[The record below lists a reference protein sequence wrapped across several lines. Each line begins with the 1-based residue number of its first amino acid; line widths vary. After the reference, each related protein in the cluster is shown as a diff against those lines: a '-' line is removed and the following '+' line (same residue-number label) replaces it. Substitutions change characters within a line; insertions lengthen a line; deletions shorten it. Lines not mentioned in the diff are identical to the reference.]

1 MNTIQKFYKYQPIGP
16 GHDLLCFE
24 EIPQIDNPCRLIQV
38 DIYDIELTAWIREKE
53 LQINIQ
59 ERGRQ
64 NYNDLRIPSNDPVQ
78 ALHEM
83 ERVFHI
89 MSLKLGPAPV
99 QVLGRKRSNWT
110 RRHKFPY
117 CHSDHVMDPH
127 RLPRFT
133 IGDEC
138 HYLQRRK
145 YENQAGIYDGAM
157 LTIMDENRRDREGLY
172 DGIYQ

>member
-59 ERGRQ
+59 ERGRR

-78 ALHEM
+78 ALHEL
-83 ERVFHI
+83 ECVFHL

-99 QVLGRKRSNWT
+99 QLLGRKRRNWT
-110 RRHKFPY
+110 RRHRFPY
-117 CHSDHVMDPH
+117 CHSDHVVDPLK
-127 RLPRFT
+127 LPRFT

-138 HYLQRRK
+138 HYLQMNK
-145 YENQAGIYDGAM
+145 YENSAPLYDGAM
-157 LTIMDENRRDREGLY
+157 LTIMDENLRDRDGLY

>member
-16 GHDLLCFE
+16 GHDLVCFE

-78 ALHEM
+78 ALHEL
-83 ERVFHI
+83 ECVFHL

-99 QVLGRKRSNWT
+99 QLLGRKRRNWT
-110 RRHKFPY
+110 RRHRFPY
-117 CHSDHVMDPH
+117 CHSDHVLDPLK
-127 RLPRFT
+127 LPRFT

-138 HYLQRRK
+138 HYLQMNK
-145 YENQAGIYDGAM
+145 YENQAGLYDGAM
-157 LTIMDENRRDREGLY
+157 LTIMDENLRDRDGLY